1 MWCHIIAL
9 PLFFCPNR
17 KIEMRLL
24 EITIAV
30 YPKETTEILGENNRS
45 LDVECRCI
53 IDLDRV
59 ESFWEDPAKD
69 GGDGILI
76 KFYSGDSYWTKSFT
90 LDQFKKKLFEET
102 IQRVPYSDVVAC
114 TGNIEPCVVCGSSN
128 VSQCGHELEC
138 VACGFKWVTPNAPRG
153 PFNA

>member
-1 MWCHIIAL
+1 
-9 PLFFCPNR
+9 
-17 KIEMRLL
+17 MRLL

-30 YPKETTEILGENNRS
+30 YPKETTEILGENDRS
-45 LDVECRCI
+45 LDVERRCV

-90 LDQFKKKLFEET
+90 LDQFKKKLCEET

-114 TGNIEPCVVCGSSN
+114 PETSELCVVCGGEEIQ
-128 VSQCGHELEC
+128 QCGHEHEC
-138 VACGFKWVTPNAPRG
+138 RSCGFKWVTSNAPKG
-153 PFNA
+153 LSGA

>member
-1 MWCHIIAL
+1 
-9 PLFFCPNR
+9 
-17 KIEMRLL
+17 MRLL

-30 YPKETTEILGENNRS
+30 YPKETTEILGENDRS
-45 LDVECRCI
+45 LDVERRCI

-90 LDQFKKKLFEET
+90 LEQFRNILQKERFEQIHFSDLIDQSK
-102 IQRVPYSDVVAC
+102 YHA
-114 TGNIEPCVVCGSSN
+114 VCHG
-128 VSQCGHELEC
+128 
-138 VACGFKWVTPNAPRG
+138 
-153 PFNA
+153 

>member
-17 KIEMRLL
+17 KIKMRLI
-24 EITIAV
+24 EIKISV
-30 YPKETTEILGENNRS
+30 YEKDVADIVGNDNHKLDELRS
-45 LDVECRCI
+45 CC

-59 ESFWEDPAKD
+59 ESFWEDPVKE

-90 LDQFKKKLFEET
+90 LDQFRNVLQKERFEQ
-102 IQRVPYSDVVAC
+102 IHFSDLIDQSKFHAVRH
-114 TGNIEPCVVCGSSN
+114 G
-128 VSQCGHELEC
+128 
-138 VACGFKWVTPNAPRG
+138 
-153 PFNA
+153 